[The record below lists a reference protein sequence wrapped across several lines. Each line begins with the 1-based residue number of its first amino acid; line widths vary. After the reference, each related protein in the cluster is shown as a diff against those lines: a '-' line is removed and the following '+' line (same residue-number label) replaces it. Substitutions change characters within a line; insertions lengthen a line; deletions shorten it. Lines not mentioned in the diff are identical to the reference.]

1 MEEVIE
7 MRVEINEIEKL
18 KKINEAKSSFFKRIN
33 KVDKPLARMTEK
45 KQTQITISSNERG
58 DTAANLIE
66 LKRFQGNTMNNY
78 RQTNQVTWMKM
89 NRSLEKHKLPKLTQ
103 EEIENMNRLR

>member
-18 KKINEAKSSFFKRIN
+18 KKINEAKSQFFKRIN

-45 KQTQITISSNERG
+45 KQR
-58 DTAANLIE
+58 
-66 LKRFQGNTMNNY
+66 LK
-78 RQTNQVTWMKM
+78 
-89 NRSLEKHKLPKLTQ
+89 LL
-103 EEIENMNRLR
+103 